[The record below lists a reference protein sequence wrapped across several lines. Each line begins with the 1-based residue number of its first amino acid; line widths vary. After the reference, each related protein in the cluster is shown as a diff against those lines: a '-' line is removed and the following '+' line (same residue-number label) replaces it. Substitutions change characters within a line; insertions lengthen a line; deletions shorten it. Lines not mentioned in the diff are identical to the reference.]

1 MNDRTVL
8 WVVGILLFASSAL
21 SQFTWQQSWR
31 ATQQEVTQAE
41 RFLAEPLIPS
51 ATALRAVSLGEANRL
66 AMSDLIWLQLIQY
79 FGQGNPY
86 GRWPSLGKL
95 LDTSTQLDPK
105 SRYPYQFGLIV
116 LPFMEQ
122 VAEAEILAERANRE
136 LPDDALLQFY
146 IGSLYQL
153 NVKDYQKAAY
163 HYGRSADLG
172 GPGASRSLQGVSLAQ
187 LSGSLDE
194 RRAAIAFWQTV
205 YEEAQNEL
213 EKERAENW
221 LGHLI
226 LVLRIEEEAER
237 FKVANGRYPNG
248 LAELQAAGRVPEGLT
263 SPINRQLIL
272 SPETGRVDFSQF
284 AS

>member
-1 MNDRTVL
+1 MTDRVAT
-8 WVVGILLFASSAL
+8 WIVGILLFASTCL
-21 SQFTWQQSWR
+21 SQLTWQQSWKP
-31 ATQQEVTQAE
+31 TQKEVTRAE

-51 ATALRAVSLGEANRL
+51 AAALKAVSLGKANQQAL
-66 AMSDLIWLQLIQY
+66 SDLIWLQLIQY

-86 GRWPSLGKL
+86 GKWPSLGKL

-122 VAEAEILAERANRE
+122 VPEAEILATRANEE

-153 NVKDYQKAAY
+153 NLKQYEKAAY

-172 GPGASRSLQGVSLAQ
+172 GPGASRALQGVSLAQ

-205 YEEAQNEL
+205 YQEAQNEI
-213 EKERAENW
+213 EKDRAKNW
-221 LGHLI
+221 IGHLSI
-226 LVLRIEEEAER
+226 VLNIEEEAEA
-237 FKVANGRYPNG
+237 FKATNGRYPNG
-248 LAELQAAGRVPEGLT
+248 LAELQASGQIPSTVA

-272 SPETGRVDFSQF
+272 SPETGRVDFTQF
-284 AS
+284 AT